1 MAGSQDLYE
10 ELLGAS
16 ASIEEARE
24 VLHEMRALGYA
35 PSSTTPFRRLAARLP
50 SRLPV
55 SYVTIAAA
63 AANE

>member
-1 MAGSQDLYE
+1 VGSQELYE

-16 ASIEEARE
+16 ASIEEALE

-35 PSSTTPFRRLAARLP
+35 PSSAIPFRRLAARLP

-55 SYVTIAAA
+55 AYATSLPHP
-63 AANE
+63 ANE